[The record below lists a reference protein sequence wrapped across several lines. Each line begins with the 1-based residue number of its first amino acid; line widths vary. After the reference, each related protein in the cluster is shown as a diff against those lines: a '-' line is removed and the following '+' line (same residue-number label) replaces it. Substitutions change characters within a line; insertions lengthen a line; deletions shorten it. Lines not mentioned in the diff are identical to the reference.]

1 MKGDKERQTGTTTH
15 IVSSPPGGPAVQH
28 FLSGTSLQSPHI
40 KIVIPLH
47 LTTVTVLQLSVQHC
61 TGKVDCSIVEIKPVE
76 ITFLKRDGQGRNDS
90 V

>member
-28 FLSGTSLQSPHI
+28 FLSATSLQSPHI
-40 KIVIPLH
+40 KLSFLH
-47 LTTVTVLQLSVQHC
+47 LTTVTVLQLSVHC
-61 TGKVDCSIVEIKPVE
+61 AGKVDCSIVEIKPVE
-76 ITFLKRDGQGRNDS
+76 NTFLTRDGQGRNDS